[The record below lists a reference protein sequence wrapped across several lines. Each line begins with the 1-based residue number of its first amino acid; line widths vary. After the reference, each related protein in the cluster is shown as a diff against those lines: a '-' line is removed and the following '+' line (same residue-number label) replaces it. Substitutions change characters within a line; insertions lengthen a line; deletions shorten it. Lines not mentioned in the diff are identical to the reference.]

1 MLARRRSGPWPRYA
15 SLLALVGVLRGRVY
29 SVSGHETRSLHL
41 ASSHGNRGGQRCR
54 GADASQDHNS
64 PLTRYRTGCIEMHV
78 RPCQHHVCCRKCE
91 IAPCALRMTFRR
103 RFYARGG
110 HVGTVMRSL
119 RVHGDYGISSD
130 VRAGAPVGLSLEGR
144 EPRTQPYG
152 RVGATDVFESPG
164 RVNVCKCVSTCPT
177 ADPSPVPF
185 YARHSS

>member
-1 MLARRRSGPWPRYA
+1 MLARLRSGPWPRYA
-15 SLLALVGVLRGRVY
+15 SLLAPVGVLRGRVY
-29 SVSGHETRSLHL
+29 SVSGHGPRSLHL
-41 ASSHGNRGGQRCR
+41 ASSRGNRGGQRCR
-54 GADASQDHNS
+54 GADASRDHNC
-64 PLTRYRTGCIEMHV
+64 PLTRYRTGCIGMHV
-78 RPCQHHVCCRKCE
+78 RPCQPHVCCRKCE
-91 IAPCALRMTFRR
+91 IAPCALRLTFRR

-130 VRAGAPVGLSLEGR
+130 VRAGAPVGLGLEGR

-185 YARHSS
+185 YARHSG